1 MHINGAIL
9 THPPVPVSV
18 ASIPSPMHI
27 RQNLIEHNWIKS
39 AAKQK
44 IQEQPMTSI
53 GHRSSMESESQ
64 QSSHTIG
71 KNMKGT

>member
-1 MHINGAIL
+1 
-9 THPPVPVSV
+9 
-18 ASIPSPMHI
+18 MHI

-44 IQEQPMTSI
+44 IQEQLMTSI
-53 GHRSSMESESQ
+53 SHRSSMESESQ